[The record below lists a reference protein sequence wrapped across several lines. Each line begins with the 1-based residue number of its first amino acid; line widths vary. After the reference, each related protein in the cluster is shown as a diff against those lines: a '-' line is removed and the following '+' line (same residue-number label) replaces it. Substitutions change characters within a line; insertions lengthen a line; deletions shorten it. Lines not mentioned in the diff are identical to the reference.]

1 MTKIGI
7 IRCQELA
14 LCGERRCAGWNCFPA
29 IRERSGYLA
38 EYETIELVG
47 FDTCG
52 GCPGKNRYNKIIER
66 GLKLKEKGAEVI
78 HLSTCIGE
86 FCPNK
91 AQFKKVL
98 EKETGLEIKEKT
110 HTRPAEAGGPPPEAA
125 KEIARRVAA
134 AKDAAAKNA
143 GAKEKTA
150 AKTKASTGRKPAAVK
165 KPAAQKKK

>member
-14 LCGERRCAGWNCFPA
+14 LSGERRCAGWNCFPA
-29 IRERSGYLA
+29 IREKSGYLA
-38 EYETIELVG
+38 EYDTIELVG

-52 GCPGKNRYNKIIER
+52 GCPGKRYNKIIER

-110 HTRPAEAGGPPPEAA
+110 HSRPAEAGGPPPEAA

-134 AKDAAAKNA
+134 AREKAAAKA
-143 GAKEKTA
+143 
-150 AKTKASTGRKPAAVK
+150 KASTGK
-165 KPAAQKKK
+165 KPAAGKKK

>member
-14 LCGERRCAGWNCFPA
+14 LSGERRCAGWNCFPA
-29 IRERSGYLA
+29 IREKSGYLA

-52 GCPGKNRYNKIIER
+52 GCPGKRYNKIIER

-134 AKDAAAKNA
+134 AKNKAAAA
-143 GAKEKTA
+143 
-150 AKTKASTGRKPAAVK
+150 TKASAGKKPAAVK
-165 KPAAQKKK
+165 KSPAKKKK